1 MSEFF
6 SPGLLDRLGTLW
18 RDMVPSREEP
28 ISANLR
34 PDLPD
39 EDLKRVRR
47 QMDACLEGK
56 GGDVSART
64 RAAQLGHAY
73 ISLDATGKER
83 FLRLMA
89 LDYDTDHAAVD
100 RAVDRL
106 RAAEDEDGR
115 AAAER
120 TLRKTLEAPR
130 RHLLRQFNAL
140 PNGVKF
146 LVDMRAELMR
156 LAKDHPELGGLENDL
171 KYLLMNWFDVGFLE
185 LRRITWESPAN
196 ILEKIIAYEA
206 VHAIRSWDDLKNRL
220 DSDRRLYA
228 FFHPRMPDEP
238 LIFVQVALLNG
249 MADNIQKLLDV
260 SAPVGDPDTADTAI
274 FYSISNAQR
283 GLAGISFGNFLIKK
297 VVETLSLEY
306 PNLKTYATLSPL
318 PTFTKWLDKRLAEGE
333 PGLLTP
339 AEHKA
344 LTALA
349 KKREAMTQGAK
360 GVLKAALDTP
370 EWWKDEELCEAL
382 KAPLLRLGARYLAVE
397 KRPPRARDDGL
408 GRPTAR
414 DSVAHF
420 HLSNGARVERLNW
433 LGDVSEKGLS
443 QAAGL
448 MVNYLYKLNDIERNH
463 ETYSEQGKAVL
474 SSGVRGLLKE

>member
-18 RDMVPSREEP
+18 RDLVPTREEP
-28 ISANLR
+28 IAEGLR
-34 PDLPD
+34 PGLPD
-39 EDLKRVRR
+39 EDLKRVRK
-47 QMDACLEGK
+47 QMDACLEAK

-89 LDYDTDHAAVD
+89 LDYDTDHEAVD
-100 RAVDRL
+100 RAVERL
-106 RAAEDEDGR
+106 RAAKDEEGR

-120 TLRKTLEAPR
+120 ALRKTLEAPR
-130 RHLLRQFNAL
+130 RHLLRQFTAL

-146 LVDMRAELMR
+146 LVDMRAELMG
-156 LAKDHPELGGLENDL
+156 LARKHPELAGLESDL
-171 KYLLMNWFDVGFLE
+171 KYLLKTWFDVGFLE

-260 SAPVGDPDTADTAI
+260 SAPVGNPETADTAI

-297 VVETLSLEY
+297 VVETLSLEF

-318 PTFTKWLDKRLAEGE
+318 PAFVKWLDACLAEGE
-333 PGLLTP
+333 PGLLTA
-339 AEHKA
+339 AEHKT
-344 LTALA
+344 LTTLA
-349 KKREAMTQGAK
+349 KKREGLGNGAK
-360 GVLKAALDTP
+360 GVLRAALETP
-370 EWWKDEELCEAL
+370 EWWQDTELCDAL
-382 KAPLLRLGARYLAVE
+382 RGPLLRLGARYLAVE
-397 KRPPRARDDGL
+397 KRAPKGKDNGGA
-408 GRPTAR
+408 RPTAL
-414 DSVAHF
+414 DPVAHF
-420 HLSNGARVERLNW
+420 HLSNGARIERLNW
-433 LGDVSEKGLS
+433 LGDVSEKGLT
-443 QAAGL
+443 QAVGL
-448 MVNYLYKLNDIERNH
+448 MVNYLYKINDIERNH